1 MIKINLLPEAKVA
14 LARKPAVI
22 PTGVPLENL
31 NNYIIIGFLILGIL
45 IGGWLWFSN
54 QSKKIKLSAK
64 VQSAKEQAE
73 ALKPF
78 IDQVNDFEARKAK
91 LEKKLTIIKDLRANQ
106 EGPVHIMDELASL
119 IPDLLW
125 LTDLTLKGNTM
136 EIKGN
141 TFNPNSV
148 AEFLQRL
155 SESPYFEEPS
165 LKEMKEAKDYNTFS
179 LTVNFSFV
187 PKKEQQKEEKK
198 ENKVS

>member
-31 NNYIIIGFLILGIL
+31 NNYIILAFLILGIL

-54 QSKKIKLSAK
+54 QSKKIKLNAK
-64 VQSAKEQAE
+64 VQSAREQAE

-125 LTDLTLKGNTM
+125 LTDLSLKGNIM

-141 TFNPNSV
+141 AFNPSSV

-165 LKEMKEAKDYNTFS
+165 LKEMKEEKDYNTFS
-179 LTVNFSFV
+179 LTINFSFV
-187 PKKEQQKEEKK
+187 PKEQQKEEKK
-198 ENKVS
+198 VS